1 MVGDVGA
8 DGLEEDGVTIDE
20 IEAAAKMANAHD
32 FIMAFPRGYRT
43 VVTDKCVPQPLRLC
57 NC

>member
-1 MVGDVGA
+1 MVSLPTA
-8 DGLEEDGVTIDE
+8 DGLEEDGLTMDD

-43 VVTDKCVPQPLRLC
+43 MVTDKCAYPQ
-57 NC
+57 

>member
-1 MVGDVGA
+1 MD
-8 DGLEEDGVTIDE
+8 D

-43 VVTDKCVPQPLRLC
+43 MVTDKCALPHHEFEKYSAYWAE
-57 NC
+57 

>member
-1 MVGDVGA
+1 M
-8 DGLEEDGVTIDE
+8 TIDE

-43 VVTDKCVPQPLRLC
+43 MVTDK
-57 NC
+57 